1 MVLYLVPLI
10 VFNIVIME
18 TTNASEL
25 RKNLKSK
32 LDIVSEDR
40 ETMIIHRSGQEDVVM
55 LPISEYN
62 SWRETIYLLS
72 TKANREN
79 LEESIV
85 QAEAGEV
92 KKIKSDDLWK

>member
-79 LEESIV
+79 LEESIA

-92 KKIKSDDLWK
+92 KEIKSDDLWK